1 MSHEVETMAYT
12 NEVPWHGLGF
22 HKTGGWKNVAAL
34 VKDAK
39 VNWLVER
46 KPIFTADGT
55 EIKGYA
61 SLTRDSDS
69 KVLDIVGSRYIPT
82 QNEQAFEFFKEFVEA
97 GNAHL
102 ETAGSLKGGRV
113 VWGLAKLN
121 KGFELKGNDKVNGYL
136 LCVCPHEQGKSLLFK
151 TTAVRVVCNNTL
163 SMALGKGGTEWRMG
177 HRTAFDT
184 VKVEEAKKALGVA
197 RDQIDEFEATVRK
210 LQKLKFTED
219 KFVDF
224 LSPIFG
230 SEVKG
235 ADNKRMKQLIDIYEN
250 APGAQ
255 PGNGWGVLNAVTY
268 YADHVASRTD
278 DKRLTNAWLGR
289 TGKQKELVLAKL
301 VEMV

>member
-1 MSHEVETMAYT
+1 MSHEVETIAYT

-22 HKTGGWKNVAAL
+22 HKAGGWKNVKSL
-34 VKDAK
+34 IKDAK
-39 VNWLVER
+39 IDWQIER

-55 EIKGYA
+55 EIKGFA
-61 SLTRDSDS
+61 SLTRDSDG
-69 KVLDIVGSRYIPT
+69 KIMDIVGARYIPT
-82 QNEQAFEFFKEFVEA
+82 QNEDAFSFFHEFVEA

-113 VWGLAKLN
+113 VWGLAKLD

-151 TTAVRVVCNNTL
+151 TTAVRVVCQNTL

-177 HRTAFDT
+177 HRTAFDG

-197 RDQIDEFEATVRK
+197 RDQIDEFESNVRK

-219 KFVDF
+219 KVIDF
-224 LSPIFG
+224 LGPIFG

-235 ADNKRMKQLIDIYEN
+235 SDNKRMKQLIDIYEN

-255 PGNGWGVLNAVTY
+255 PGNAYGVLNAVTY
-268 YADHVASRTD
+268 YTDHVASRTA

-289 TGKQKELVLAKL
+289 TSKQKELVLARL
-301 VEMV
+301 LELC